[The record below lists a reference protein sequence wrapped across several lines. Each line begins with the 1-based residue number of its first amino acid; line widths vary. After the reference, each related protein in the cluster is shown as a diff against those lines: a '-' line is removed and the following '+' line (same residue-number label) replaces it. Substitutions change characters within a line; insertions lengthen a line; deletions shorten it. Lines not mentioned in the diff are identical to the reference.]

1 MSGDQI
7 EFNLRIKLMREA
19 LNRWQTPAETDYCMH
34 HSGLR
39 LL

>member
-19 LNRWQTPAETDYCMH
+19 LNRWRGKHQQKQTIACTTA
-34 HSGLR
+34 G
-39 LL
+39 